1 MRRRSFLGG
10 LGGVAAVG
18 TAGCASREE
27 ESEETDDGIDID
39 GVLRVGTYPSMV
51 DGEESAGAWI
61 AEAFEESFPAD
72 EFDWTVPEDG
82 LNLYRQQAEQEADL
96 DPDVYLGLSVE
107 DLLWI
112 DETLEEGAL
121 FELFEVFRIEYST
134 RVRDGLTFEDPH
146 RRVIPFQTDYACFV
160 YDESEVGPPRTL
172 EALTGPAY
180 EGALLLPDPRVSE
193 LGRAFLLWTIDT
205 FGEDGYLEY
214 WEELVE
220 NDVDVRGSWEDTYT
234 AYLAEWR
241 PVVLSRATDP
251 LVASREGYDESRH
264 RVAFPDGQGYTIPEG
279 GAVFDGTIRKEL
291 AYEFLDFV
299 LSPDVQAE
307 LASRNARFP
316 AVEREFTTLDD
327 EFDTYANEP
336 PEEVFLTYE
345 DLDGRLDGWVE
356 DWSDHLGF
364 S

>member
-10 LGGVAAVG
+10 LGGVATVG
-18 TAGCASREE
+18 TAGCASREGE
-27 ESEETDDGIDID
+27 PEGADDEIDID
-39 GVLRVGTYPSMV
+39 GVLRVGTYLSMV

-61 AEAFEESFPAD
+61 AEAFEESFPD
-72 EFDWTVPEDG
+72 EEFDWTVPEDG
-82 LNLYRQQAEQEADL
+82 LNLYRQQAEQGADL

-107 DLLWI
+107 DLRWI
-112 DETLEEGAL
+112 DETVEDGGL
-121 FELFEVFRIEYST
+121 FELLEVFRMEYST
-134 RVRDGLTFEDPH
+134 RIRDGLAFEDPH

-160 YDESEVGPPRTL
+160 YDETVIEPPRSL
-172 EALTGPAY
+172 EDLTEPEF

-193 LGRAFLLWTIDT
+193 MGRAFLLWTIDT

-220 NDVDVRGSWEDTYT
+220 NDVDIRGSWEDTYT
-234 AYLAEWR
+234 TYLAGWR

-251 LVASREGYDESRH
+251 LVASREGYDEARH
-264 RVAFPDGQGYTIPEG
+264 QVAFPDDRGYTIPEA
-279 GAVFDGTIRKEL
+279 GAVFEGTVRKEL

-299 LSPDVQAE
+299 LSPEVQTE
-307 LASRNARFP
+307 LALRNARFP
-316 AVEREFTTLDD
+316 AVEREFTNLDD
-327 EFDTYANEP
+327 EFDEYATEP

-345 DLDGRLDGWVE
+345 DLDGRLDEWLE
-356 DWSDHLGF
+356 DWGDHLGL